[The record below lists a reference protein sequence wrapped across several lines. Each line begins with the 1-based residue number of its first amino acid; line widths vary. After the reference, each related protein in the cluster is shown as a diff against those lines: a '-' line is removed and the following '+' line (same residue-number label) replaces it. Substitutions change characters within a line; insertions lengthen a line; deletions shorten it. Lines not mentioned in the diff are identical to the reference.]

1 MKTAFFLFLHVVVQF
16 KWGSWAVAQILI
28 SIHIA
33 FSEHRIECLR
43 VVNIS
48 LFTLDNAQINLKLK
62 LPPPFQRATHGHLAV
77 FRTKGVGNLNFA
89 SLPVWVVEFES

>member
-1 MKTAFFLFLHVVVQF
+1 MKRTFFLYAHVVVQF
-16 KWGSWAVAQILI
+16 KWGRWAVAQILI
-28 SIHIA
+28 LIHIA
-33 FSEHRIECLR
+33 FSEHSIECLR

-48 LFTLDNAQINLKLK
+48 FFTLDNAQFGDLT

-77 FRTKGVGNLNFA
+77 VRTKGVGNLNFV